1 MLRQRQL
8 LNTNISRKAITN
20 THPTMTQQPDIVI
33 PHSVEMPQTLL
44 STTSN
49 GVKIYRLESNDFEVV
64 RFSFVFHAGTSM
76 QQKPFSASATANM
89 MGEGSEHLTAQQIAE
104 TFDFYGS
111 YFDVN
116 IDRDYTYLSFCSLL
130 KFFEPTAE
138 VAEEILLRPAFP
150 EREFEVYR
158 NKRKQSLKIER
169 QKVDTQSRELF
180 AEALFGKNHPYGMS
194 SSEELYDQLTTDD
207 LRALYAKLYTAN
219 NCFVVCSGHI
229 TPEVLQKIESIASA
243 LHSGESLD
251 VAFPKPET
259 THYVERNVASALQS
273 SIRVGRLLF
282 DRTHRDF
289 VGMQVVAAILG
300 GYFGSRLMQNLREEH
315 GYTYGVMAAM
325 VNFDKEGYLAIATQ
339 VAREHRDDALREIF
353 YEIEQLRTEP
363 IDENE
368 LQMVKNVMIG
378 EILRILD
385 GPFGIADVTIENI
398 MCGMDNS
405 ATQHSVEQIFAIT
418 PKEIQRLAQEYLKRE
433 DLVVAVVG

>member
-1 MLRQRQL
+1 
-8 LNTNISRKAITN
+8 
-20 THPTMTQQPDIVI
+20 MTQQPDIVI

-44 STTSN
+44 STTRN

-64 RFSFVFHAGTSM
+64 RFTFVFHAGTSM

-89 MGEGSEHLTAQQIAE
+89 LGEGSERLTAQQIAE

-116 IDRDYTYLSFCSLL
+116 IDRDYSYISFCSLL
-130 KFFEPTAE
+130 KFFEPTAD
-138 VAEEILLRPAFP
+138 VAEQILLHPTLP

-180 AEALFGKNHPYGMS
+180 AEALFGATHPYGIS
-194 SSEELYDQLTTDD
+194 ASEELYDELTVAD
-207 LRALYAKLYTAN
+207 LRELYQRLYTAD
-219 NCFVVCSGHI
+219 NCFVVCSGNI
-229 TPEVLQKIESIASA
+229 TDEVLQTIESIAA
-243 LHSGESLD
+243 SLPAGANYN
-251 VAFPKPET
+251 VEFPKPQT
-259 THYVERNVASALQS
+259 THYAERNVDSALQS
-273 SIRVGRLLF
+273 SLRVGRLLF
-282 DRTHRDF
+282 GRSHPDF

-325 VNFDKEGYLAIATQ
+325 VNFEREGYLAIATQ
-339 VAREHRDDALREIF
+339 VAREHRDNALNEIY
-353 YEIEQLRTEP
+353 YEIERLRTEL
-363 IDENE
+363 IDEQE

-418 PKEIQRLAQEYLKRE
+418 PEQIQRLAQQYLRRE
-433 DLVVAVVG
+433 DLVVALVG